1 MELQPESPYGQ
12 YITQVAASYRVK
24 SVFEL
29 SLLTSGSKYDLKAG
43 ESATVTLTV
52 GVENAKRIAAGQ
64 LLLLHVGEDGN
75 TLYGPGGLTVTADV
89 INGTIT
95 FTTGSFSPFLLV
107 ENADTPAPAVLQ
119 VGQATVIKG
128 REVTI
133 PVTITGNP
141 GFAAM
146 GFHISYDKTRLE
158 LLECEMAPEG
168 FNLYINKEN
177 GKAVFVGAADYIEDG
192 TLLNLRFKVLENAE
206 DGLAEITLAVQ
217 EALNVSENKVS
228 FSVTSGGV
236 QVVTRVLGDINDD
249 GKTGSLLDILYLK
262 KYLAGF
268 SVKINQL
275 NADMNEDGEVKLA
288 DLILLMQQY
297 VEEKIEG

>member
-1 MELQPESPYGQ
+1 MRKIKYLLALAALLLCVPALAAETPRLKIEVPGQ
-12 YITQVAASYRVK
+12 NVK
-24 SVFEL
+24 PQEEFAVTL
-29 SLLTSGSKYDLKAG
+29 SLHDIPS
-43 ESATVTLTV
+43 
-52 GVENAKRIAAGQ
+52 IAA
-64 LLLLHVGEDGN
+64 L
-75 TLYGPGGLTVTADV
+75 
-89 INGTIT
+89 
-95 FTTGSFSPFLLV
+95 
-107 ENADTPAPAVLQ
+107 
-119 VGQATVIKG
+119 
-128 REVTI
+128 
-133 PVTITGNP
+133 
-141 GFAAM
+141 

-236 QVVTRVLGDINDD
+236 QVVTRVLGDVNDD

>member
-1 MELQPESPYGQ
+1 MRKIKYLLALAALLLCVPALAAETPRLKIEVPGQ
-12 YITQVAASYRVK
+12 NVK
-24 SVFEL
+24 PQEEFAVTL
-29 SLLTSGSKYDLKAG
+29 SLHDIPS
-43 ESATVTLTV
+43 
-52 GVENAKRIAAGQ
+52 IAA
-64 LLLLHVGEDGN
+64 L
-75 TLYGPGGLTVTADV
+75 
-89 INGTIT
+89 
-95 FTTGSFSPFLLV
+95 
-107 ENADTPAPAVLQ
+107 
-119 VGQATVIKG
+119 
-128 REVTI
+128 
-133 PVTITGNP
+133 
-141 GFAAM
+141 

-168 FNLYINKEN
+168 FNLYIN
-177 GKAVFVGAADYIEDG
+177 FVGAADYIEDG
-192 TLLNLRFKVLENAE
+192 TLLNLRFNVLENAE

-217 EALNVSENKVS
+217 EAINVSENKVS

-236 QVVTRVLGDINDD
+236 QVVTRVLGDVNGD

>member
-1 MELQPESPYGQ
+1 MRKIKYLLALAALLLCVPALAAETPRLKIEVPGQNVKLQEEFAV
-12 YITQVAASYRVK
+12 T
-24 SVFEL
+24 L
-29 SLLTSGSKYDLKAG
+29 SLHDTPS
-43 ESATVTLTV
+43 
-52 GVENAKRIAAGQ
+52 IAA
-64 LLLLHVGEDGN
+64 L
-75 TLYGPGGLTVTADV
+75 
-89 INGTIT
+89 
-95 FTTGSFSPFLLV
+95 
-107 ENADTPAPAVLQ
+107 
-119 VGQATVIKG
+119 
-128 REVTI
+128 
-133 PVTITGNP
+133 
-141 GFAAM
+141 

-206 DGLAEITLAVQ
+206 DGLAEITITVQ
-217 EALNVSENKVS
+217 EALNVSENEVS

-236 QVVTRVLGDINDD
+236 QVVTRVLGDVNDD
-249 GKTGSLLDILYLK
+249 GKAGTLKDMLLDILRLK